1 MTENTFPVADDIGDR
16 ELARYRALYRAQNDT
31 ADHFLRWEIHT
42 AHAVRLEAEPGRIF
56 DGYGGLT
63 GRQLGEGARVAA
75 RRYALLIAE
84 VPAHGAAIVALKA
97 EIAEAIERDE
107 DEVRRSYVLRM
118 MQASL
123 IRDAERLGIDIA
135 MVARPAPSSLKH

>member
-1 MTENTFPVADDIGDR
+1 MTKNNQHVADDIGDR
-16 ELARYRALYRAQNDT
+16 ELAHYRALYRAQTDT
-31 ADHFLRWEIHT
+31 ADHFLRWEVHT
-42 AHAVRLEAEPGRIF
+42 AHAARLEAEPGRIF
-56 DGYGGLT
+56 DAHGALT
-63 GRQLGEGARVAA
+63 GSQLGEGARVAA

-84 VPAHGAAIVALKA
+84 VPAHDAAFVALKA
-97 EIAEAIERDE
+97 EIAEAIERDA

-135 MVARPAPSSLKH
+135 MVARAAPSSLRH

>member
-1 MTENTFPVADDIGDR
+1 MTRQTLPVADDIGER
-16 ELARYRALYRAQNDT
+16 ELAQYRALYRAQNDT

-42 AHAVRLEAEPGRIF
+42 AHAARLETEPGKIF
-56 DGYGGLT
+56 DAYGGLA
-63 GRQLGEGARVAA
+63 GRQLGEGARIAA

-84 VPAHGAAIVALKA
+84 VPARDAAFVALKA

-118 MQASL
+118 LQASL
-123 IRDAERLGIDIA
+123 VRDAERLGIDIA
-135 MVARPAPSSLKH
+135 MVARTAPSSLKH